1 MYPEGIAISRFK
13 KMGGSLGENV
23 LQPTNGFKQLAVSP
37 PPIHPEHLRRA
48 WDFFSVMVDVLLV
61 EVFLFDQSM

>member
-23 LQPTNGFKQLAVSP
+23 LQPTNGFNKTNGTKTS
-37 PPIHPEHLRRA
+37 
-48 WDFFSVMVDVLLV
+48 LV
-61 EVFLFDQSM
+61 QQPWWIK